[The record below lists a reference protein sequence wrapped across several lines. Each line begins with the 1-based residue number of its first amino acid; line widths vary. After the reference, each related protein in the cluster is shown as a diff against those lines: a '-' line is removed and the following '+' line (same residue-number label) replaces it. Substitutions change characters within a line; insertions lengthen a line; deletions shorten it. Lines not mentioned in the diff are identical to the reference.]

1 MAQRDDDEYEPVFK
15 KSAWGTN
22 RYVYNSNNPVG
33 IVLIVSSVVF
43 ALVMMFLMKEG
54 KGPFEPRRRPPGLL
68 RSMTAPHIRGTGSIA
83 RRLRGGTTPTP
94 RPTT

>member
-15 KSAWGTN
+15 KSTWGAN
-22 RYVYNSNNPVG
+22 RYVYNPNNPVG
-33 IVLIVSSVVF
+33 IVLIILSVVF

-54 KGPFEPRRRPPGLL
+54 KGPFEPPKETPWSPPINDSPAYPWDGGH
-68 RSMTAPHIRGTGSIA
+68 RATPS
-83 RRLRGGTTPTP
+83 GGTTPTP